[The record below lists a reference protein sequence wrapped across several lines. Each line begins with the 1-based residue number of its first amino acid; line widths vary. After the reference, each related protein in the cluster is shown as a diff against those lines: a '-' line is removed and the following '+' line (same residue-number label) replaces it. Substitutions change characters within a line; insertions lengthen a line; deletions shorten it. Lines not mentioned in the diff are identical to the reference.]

1 MFAGHG
7 LHPARPREVSAMLA
21 GAGQR
26 SRTKVHK
33 EHKS

>member
-7 LHPARPREVSAMLA
+7 LHPTLPSENSAMLT